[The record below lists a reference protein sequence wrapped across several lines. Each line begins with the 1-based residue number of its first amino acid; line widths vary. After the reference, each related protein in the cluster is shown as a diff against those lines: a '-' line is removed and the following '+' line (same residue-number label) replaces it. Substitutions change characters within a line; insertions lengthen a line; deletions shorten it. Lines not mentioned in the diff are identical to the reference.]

1 MTGSATWCLLWI
13 HLETLYIT
21 SPWGV
26 RTRKPVGRWDVPDTK
41 SHCGRLPLWGGDT
54 LLSRIVRNAVNVCEC
69 ANGAHPFYRRGHIQ
83 LPYYKHFSRPWLENS
98 FFFLQDCKLQCGSYF
113 SLPGHACGS
122 PVALGF
128 LGHDGFLHANLIHI
142 YCVKFYLHGCPAQKT
157 EAQSLLAAMPLL
169 GALARVHA
177 RVLQFLPT
185 LLSKSFGLSSFSS
198 KAGIDLRCF
207 FCEGHDLGVQIF
219 VYCLVFVRKW
229 GKQFL
234 CIMPDKWRSLKRV
247 AIAFS

>member
-1 MTGSATWCLLWI
+1 MFQTQNHIVAGC
-13 HLETLYIT
+13 
-21 SPWGV
+21 
-26 RTRKPVGRWDVPDTK
+26 
-41 SHCGRLPLWGGDT
+41 HCGGGTRCCRGSYAMLWMYVNVPMAPILSTGGATSNCRTINIFPGHDW
-54 LLSRIVRNAVNVCEC
+54 RIV
-69 ANGAHPFYRRGHIQ
+69 
-83 LPYYKHFSRPWLENS
+83 